1 MIIRVGLI
9 FIIHLF
15 NKQNP
20 GNESKAIAD
29 AIVIIDDASLYFIF
43 YFMVFKMRAIQI
55 LMQF

>member
-9 FIIHLF
+9 FMIHLI

>member
-9 FIIHLF
+9 YMIHLF
-15 NKQNP
+15 FS
-20 GNESKAIAD
+20 GASKAIAD